1 MKQIKG
7 VLTSTVLMINSIVLV
22 SILLFFALLKLI
34 FPIQNIRIG
43 LSKIL
48 VWVAELWIHVNST
61 AYRWI
66 HGNKIVV
73 NEMPELSKNQWY
85 LVVANHQSI
94 GDIPIIQTVFNRKIP
109 FLKFFIKQELIWV
122 PFLGLAWWALDFPFM
137 KRYSKKFLEKR
148 PHLKG
153 KDMKQTQKSCAK
165 FKTFPTSVI
174 NFVEGTRFSS
184 EKQRKQSS
192 PFEYLLKPKS
202 GGIGVVLG
210 SMGSQMKQLL
220 LVTVAYQKQAPS
232 NWQYL
237 CGEFEKAI
245 LNCEKI
251 VIPDTLLNKNYQT
264 NEKFK
269 SELFKWSEKLWYKQD
284 QRLKDYYERTDI

>member
-1 MKQIKG
+1 MKQLKG
-7 VLTSTVLMINSIVLV
+7 VMTSTVLVINTIILV
-22 SILLFFALLKLI
+22 STLLFFALLKLVLP
-34 FPIQNIRIG
+34 FKSIQIG
-43 LSKIL
+43 LSQIL

-66 HGNKIVV
+66 HGDKIVIKD
-73 NEMPELSKNQWY
+73 MPELSRDQWY
-85 LVVANHQSI
+85 LVIANHQSI
-94 GDIPIIQTVFNRKIP
+94 ADIPIMQTVFNKKIP

-137 KRYSKKFLEKR
+137 KRYSKKFLEKH

-153 KDMKQTQKSCAK
+153 KDMEQTQKSCAK
-165 FKTFPTSVI
+165 FKNFPTSVI
-174 NFVEGTRFSS
+174 NFIEGTRFSA
-184 EKQRKQSS
+184 EKQHNQSS

-220 LVTVAYQKQAPS
+220 LVTVAYREQAPS
-232 NWQYL
+232 TWQYL
-237 CGEFEKAI
+237 CGGFEKAV

-251 VIPDTLLNKNYQT
+251 VIPSTLLNKNYQAD
-264 NEKFK
+264 EKFK
-269 SELFKWSEKLWYKQD
+269 AELFKWSENLWYKQD
-284 QRLKDYYERTDI
+284 KRLKDYYE